1 MRFGCR
7 KADGLP
13 AAETGIRMTAREKIL
28 QIGQSCRSCLRL
40 ITVIIR
46 WQTAIFNMASCDLQ
60 QTVENASRHEAN
72 FPNTQYLTAFDPAIR
87 FANYF

>member
-1 MRFGCR
+1 MKTNSDEMHNQEMLLKKIRQSSEVFD
-7 KADGLP
+7 KLANSYE

-46 WQTAIFNMASCDLQ
+46 WQTAIFNMALM
-60 QTVENASRHEAN
+60 V
-72 FPNTQYLTAFDPAIR
+72 
-87 FANYF
+87 